1 MSRRQTG
8 WLAAALI
15 MGVFGIWS
23 ILGMVADIAAFR
35 GGAWV
40 EAWSFQLSK
49 AQTQNEFFSPQDEDW
64 QQAYAL
70 ANLAVRL
77 SPMNADYR
85 EGLAR
90 IHEARFIMAP
100 IGDPEARPER
110 EKAIASYRDSI
121 RLRPTWPYAHAA
133 LAYALVRAGGH
144 DAEMESALAEAAR
157 LGPWE
162 PKVMEAIVDIGL
174 DGWYRISPAS
184 RVIVSNTLLRS
195 QSWAAGQ
202 AGQQHADR
210 AWARVEAHHKQAL
223 VCAILPMQDER
234 NRQHCNSANWK

>member
-85 EGLAR
+85 E
-90 IHEARFIMAP
+90 
-100 IGDPEARPER
+100 
-110 EKAIASYRDSI
+110 
-121 RLRPTWPYAHAA
+121 
-133 LAYALVRAGGH
+133 
-144 DAEMESALAEAAR
+144 
-157 LGPWE
+157 
-162 PKVMEAIVDIGL
+162 
-174 DGWYRISPAS
+174 
-184 RVIVSNTLLRS
+184 
-195 QSWAAGQ
+195 
-202 AGQQHADR
+202 
-210 AWARVEAHHKQAL
+210 
-223 VCAILPMQDER
+223 
-234 NRQHCNSANWK
+234 